1 LRIVKSMTDGYFD
14 IKEEIKRYLKPRKT
28 LAPWIFDKK
37 GIMHED
43 LRKGLLKIADKVIEQ
58 TIGII
63 NGLEVFDICLTGSSS
78 GYLYKDDSDIDMQI
92 MVRNVSC
99 PDFCQ
104 DPVIFNKFLVPQG
117 FALREK
123 KYTFRFHERFVDIK
137 LSGYGLDFLS
147 LYSIKDNKWLI
158 TPSKDYAKGLNAKE
172 IEAYYLE
179 RKKILL
185 DKLEKI
191 RAENQAPENIKN
203 LREGLHQVYDEAY
216 NNEKNFKDFIVAK
229 LFDREGLIKPLFR
242 EIIETYNEEYR
253 CMLSK
258 EPIRLNLPPI

>member
-1 LRIVKSMTDGYFD
+1 MTQENFD
-14 IKEEIKRYLKPRKT
+14 TKAEIKRYLKPRKT

-43 LRKGLLKIADKVIEQ
+43 LRKALLKIADKVLEQ
-58 TIGII
+58 TIGAIE
-63 NGLEVFDICLTGSSS
+63 GLEVFDICLTGSSS
-78 GYLYKDDSDIDMQI
+78 GYLYKDDSDIDVQI

-104 DPVIFNKFLVPQG
+104 EAAIFNKFLVPQG

-123 KYTFRFHERFVDIK
+123 KYTFRLQDRFVDIK
-137 LSGYGLDFLS
+137 LSGSAMDFLS

-158 TPSKDYAKGLNAKE
+158 EPTPDVAKGLNLKE
-172 IEAYYLE
+172 IETYYLE
-179 RKKILL
+179 RKKTLL

-216 NNEKNFKDFIVAK
+216 INEKNFKDFIVAK
-229 LFDREGLIKPLFR
+229 LFDREGFIKPLFQ

-253 CMLSK
+253 CPLK
-258 EPIRLNLPPI
+258 PQRFRIPLPNL